1 VPPVAIAAAG
11 EDKHKSKYIR
21 WCELLRRVFGIETI
35 CQKCQVQLRLMSL
48 IKSEGIAM
56 KLLTAMHLR
65 ADVPTLRPA
74 RPPRAPPGQDGD
86 TRGAGRLHHSQGC
99 FKDTGG
105 SLCAQGSI
113 AALACTSA
121 SACDWD
127 TNWGAMIG
135 WKSTPIEHQPW
146 GTAATSGIAVNDSGG
161 TAEYRPMVHVAGDP
175 DSKVYWVENCV
186 AGRVAVP
193 SDFLSQ
199 CWSNSGDVLP
209 DFGVVDTF
217 GLQFISTRTA
227 IDFDVCISAIT
238 LF

>member
-86 TRGAGRLHHSQGC
+86 TRGPE
-99 FKDTGG
+99 D
-105 SLCAQGSI
+105 SI
-113 AALACTSA
+113 
-121 SACDWD
+121 
-127 TNWGAMIG
+127 N
-135 WKSTPIEHQPW
+135 
-146 GTAATSGIAVNDSGG
+146 
-161 TAEYRPMVHVAGDP
+161 
-175 DSKVYWVENCV
+175 
-186 AGRVAVP
+186 
-193 SDFLSQ
+193 
-199 CWSNSGDVLP
+199 
-209 DFGVVDTF
+209 
-217 GLQFISTRTA
+217 
-227 IDFDVCISAIT
+227 
-238 LF
+238 